1 MDQADTRPP
10 KKRYRK
16 PELREYGDLRRVT
29 EGILGAGGKHDGAF
43 AGKIQ
48 LKTAG

>member
-29 EGILGAGGKHDGAF
+29 ESILGAGGKHDGAF
-43 AGKIQ
+43 AGKVQ
-48 LKTAG
+48 LKTAP